1 MAPLFGPRRGGDIKR
16 GEARRVTSESANHAI
31 PTSVGGRVATAPA
44 GDGRFALA
52 CEQRSL
58 AGRSVRRRRVQLGGV
73 SREVGIS
80 SFAPDLDRYSVASWA
95 VEAAGGGG
103 GGSGGGVGHHTR
115 SSSVSSSFLAGMVR
129 WALACT
135 RPPAPACRRRA
146 EGCRARAVGSADA
159 ARIHECRLAAP
170 SCAL

>member
-95 VEAAGGGG
+95 VEAASGTTRGRLPFLRRSWRAWYGGR
-103 GGSGGGVGHHTR
+103 SRAPGHPP
-115 SSSVSSSFLAGMVR
+115 
-129 WALACT
+129 
-135 RPPAPACRRRA
+135 PPAGAAPRA
-146 EGCRARAVGSADA
+146 AGRVLSVALMLT
-159 ARIHECRLAAP
+159 RIHKCRLAAP